1 MTKLTSLAVAALCAA
16 PTVAMIQPAQAG
28 AAESH
33 ELAMQYIQIN
43 EIVSNKVQQLSDS
56 MGEPFAEYAAI
67 ELASCLIMRDNIL
80 RELSQ
85 ETGLSDADLQKMKDS
100 QAACQARNEPYIS
113 TILET
118 NTDDMPLTVQAALI
132 ILNAGAR
139 PEDAEDADLVAKCCI
154 VLLAKDFEITAL
166 LLNSINDAKS
176 ADDVDNIIDMLDTH
190 ATVLYP
196 HLKSIAPD
204 MVEELVNMAGDSI
217 QAITESLKTLKKA
230 NYYGNS
236 TLREYAQSRLD

>member
-33 ELAMQYIQIN
+33 ELAMQYIQMN
-43 EIVSNKVQQLSDS
+43 EIVSNKLQQLSDS

-67 ELASCLIMRDNIL
+67 ELASCLIMKDEIL
-80 RELSQ
+80 WELAQ

-100 QAACQARNEPYIS
+100 QAAFQARNEAYIS

-154 VLLAKDFEITAL
+154 VLLARDFEITAL

-190 ATVLYP
+190 ASVLYK
-196 HLKSIAPD
+196 HMKTLAPE
-204 MVEELVNMAGDSI
+204 MEEELLDEAGDSI
-217 QAITESLKTLKKA
+217 SAIIKTLKSLKKA
-230 NYYGNS
+230 NYYGNA
-236 TLREYAQSRLD
+236 TLREYGQKMLK

>member
-33 ELAMQYIQIN
+33 ELAMQYIQMN
-43 EIVSNKVQQLSDS
+43 EIVSNKLQQLSDS

-67 ELASCLIMRDNIL
+67 ELASCLIMKDNIL
-80 RELSQ
+80 RELAQ

-100 QAACQARNEPYIS
+100 QAACQSRNEPYIS

-154 VLLAKDFEITAL
+154 VLLARDFEITAL

-190 ATVLYP
+190 ATVLYT

-230 NYYGNS
+230 NYYGNA